1 MDDKSLSG
9 KRILLLFPHMV
20 FPGGALHYMLKL
32 SELLMKNGAVVGILT
47 LRADNRIFGSAAG
60 AEILSI
66 GGPLTNSVG
75 YWLFFPLWQKKLED
89 QVRDWRPDILV
100 PQVFPA
106 NWWAWLYRKKHP
118 AIHTVWIC
126 PEPSAFVHSHDW
138 INALRPFWKKYLA
151 RLLRPLLASID
162 IRLSRYAEKI
172 VVNSRYTASM
182 VERIYHRQA
191 DAVAYPGIDLDRFQP
206 CDIAMKQDAFIT
218 VAKLTKFKRV
228 DFLLRVFSL
237 LLQRHKQFIYHI
249 VGQGEEE
256 EFLRKL
262 AGQLG
267 IADKVIF
274 HGSLDNRQL
283 AVLLGKAK
291 LFLHGSVAEPFGMA
305 PLEAIACNTPVIAH
319 RSGGPVEFVNDSCGL
334 LLDTLSEKKWCRAID
349 DFLVRLKTDQD
360 YFSNVAAQARKFS
373 WDMTLAPAL
382 QLIAGAASGR

>member
-1 MDDKSLSG
+1 M
-9 KRILLLFPHMV
+9 
-20 FPGGALHYMLKL
+20 
-32 SELLMKNGAVVGILT
+32 
-47 LRADNRIFGSAAG
+47 
-60 AEILSI
+60 
-66 GGPLTNSVG
+66 
-75 YWLFFPLWQKKLED
+75 
-89 QVRDWRPDILV
+89 
-100 PQVFPA
+100 
-106 NWWAWLYRKKHP
+106 
-118 AIHTVWIC
+118 
-126 PEPSAFVHSHDW
+126 
-138 INALRPFWKKYLA
+138 
-151 RLLRPLLASID
+151 RPLLASID